1 MNKEFAEQLADVFL
15 RMDDA
20 KAEAAAII
28 EAAKDSG
35 VNVKALRKVAREM
48 VMDSEKLAK
57 KYEDEEQ
64 LDMFRADVG
73 IFSRKGLEASEKAG
87 SAHRQLGHKRVMESA
102 RELDKLAGS
111 NIAGETERLTKVFTA
126 KIVRDN
132 EVAP

>member
-73 IFSRKGLEASEKAG
+73 IYQRKGLSE
-87 SAHRQLGHKRVMESA
+87 
-102 RELDKLAGS
+102 
-111 NIAGETERLTKVFTA
+111 
-126 KIVRDN
+126 IVRAKTAT
-132 EVAP
+132 EATVAYLQESRAIMERMA

>member
-64 LDMFRADVG
+64 LDMFRADVV
-73 IFSRKGLEASEKAG
+73 IFERKGLSAISRAKTATEATVAYLQEGRAI
-87 SAHRQLGHKRVMESA
+87 
-102 RELDKLAGS
+102 RERMA
-111 NIAGETERLTKVFTA
+111 
-126 KIVRDN
+126 
-132 EVAP
+132 